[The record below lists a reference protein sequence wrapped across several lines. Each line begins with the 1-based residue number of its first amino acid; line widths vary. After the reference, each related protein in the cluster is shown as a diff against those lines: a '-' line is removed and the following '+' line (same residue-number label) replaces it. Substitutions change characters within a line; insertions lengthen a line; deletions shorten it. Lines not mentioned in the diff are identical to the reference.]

1 MDSFGAMATEKQD
14 RKLEMDLVAMVARSF
29 PGMTVEAR
37 HSKRWDSMCL
47 TFRWSGFAGLLPEER
62 FQRLVTVISES
73 FREERLS
80 GCVWLELAQNETID
94 QFLKM
99 PRSEDI
105 VDRVQVIFAD
115 LQERGFFDALRQALN
130 PMPTKACKGDF
141 ARTVGALS
149 RGRSTDKITQDAKL
163 LFIRHGAY
171 CDCQVLAEVEPAL
184 SKLAVGA
191 A

>member
-1 MDSFGAMATEKQD
+1 MATEKQD
-14 RKLEMDLVAMVARSF
+14 RKLEMDLVALLARSF

-37 HSKRWDSMCL
+37 HSKRWDRMCL
-47 TFRWSGFAGLLPEER
+47 TFRWAGFAGLLPEER
-62 FQRLVTVISES
+62 FRRLLGVISES

-80 GCVWLELAQNETID
+80 GCVWLELAQGETID

-105 VDRVQVIFAD
+105 ADREQAIFAE
-115 LQERGFFDALRQALN
+115 LQDRGFFDALRRALK
-130 PMPTKACKGDF
+130 PTPTKACQGDF
-141 ARTVGALS
+141 SSTGSALS
-149 RGRSTDKITQDAKL
+149 KGRSTDKVTQDAKL

-184 SKLAVGA
+184 SKLSVGA